1 MTPGV
6 KARARE
12 LRDWLTTAEKLRL
25 LAGDW
30 DLRGYF
36 LGAPADPLVSAG
48 DVKSLS

>member
-1 MTPGV
+1 VTPGV

-12 LRDWLTTAEKLRL
+12 LRDWLTTAEELRL
-25 LAGDW
+25 LAGDC

-36 LGAPADPLVSAG
+36 LGARRSSRDVG